1 MRRTTLLL
9 ALTLALMLTGCASE
23 QIVRPAA
30 PPMPVWS
37 GPSAEATAGWAPLLD
52 PTLSALQTKALQA
65 NTDIRRAALAWQQA
79 QTQARL
85 QGLRLQPNASLSYS
99 ANRPLQ
105 SQGSSIVIDGVSVPV
120 GNSAEWSHN
129 YSASIGVG
137 FEADLWGRLSQ
148 LDMQQ
153 LALSEAA
160 RSDIQAARI
169 LIASQVAENYWTLAA
184 NRQLEVIARRKLEL
198 SEQLVPLVR
207 LRVKEGKLVP
217 LEINKASTIV
227 MAARQQLAQSKAAAD
242 TAQLNLAQLMDQ
254 PSTATDRVDAQLPNQ
269 NGGPL
274 PAWLPDEP
282 AQVLERRPDVQ
293 RARLEVDAALANARA
308 TRAARY
314 PTLSFSGGLSTGGQH
329 LSDWLKQPLLS
340 LAGNLVIPM
349 IDWRRLELQG
359 TQAQTQLDSAAL
371 NLRSTV
377 YKALT
382 EVQTQVVQAQSL
394 QAQAEATTQR
404 LAEDVETER
413 LAKLKFEVG
422 TIARSDEL
430 NARIA
435 RLDAEQSVLQLR
447 LNELLTRLALL
458 RALAVPLS

>member
-1 MRRTTLLL
+1 MRMRSNARLPALLL
-9 ALTLALMLTGCASE
+9 ALMLAGCASE

-30 PPMPVWS
+30 PPTPTWS
-37 GPSAEATAGWAPLLD
+37 GPSTEATAGWAPLLD
-52 PTLSALQTKALQA
+52 PTLSALQSKALQA
-65 NTDIRRAALAWQQA
+65 NSDIRRAALAWKQA
-79 QTQARL
+79 QTQAEL

-120 GNSAEWSHN
+120 GSSAEWSHN

-148 LDMQQ
+148 LDQQQ

-227 MAARQQLAQSKAAAD
+227 MAARQQLAQAKAAAD

-254 PSTATDRVDAQLPNQ
+254 PSSATDPVEAQLPT
-269 NGGPL
+269 GPL

-282 AQVLERRPDVQ
+282 TQVLERRPDVQ

-314 PTLSFSGGLSTGGQH
+314 PSLSFSGGLSTGGQH

-359 TQAQTQLDSAAL
+359 SQAQTQLDSAAL

-394 QAQAEATTQR
+394 QAQAEATTER

-413 LAKLKFEVG
+413 LARLKFEVG